1 MEKTHGRFNRRV
13 FHLEFYTE
21 VKSVFTTPASIVTE
35 DAGFQDPISEQDIT
49 DLLAWELEISSID
62 VPVIPCTSHSRRT
75 SALTACSEAC
85 SSAPAS
91 HPDHREPLQNYQP
104 CSVTGESSIYLQ
116 HRPGSRRI
124 CKYGG
129 KFQWFSPYPSA

>member
-1 MEKTHGRFNRRV
+1 MGRPNRHV
-13 FHLEFYTE
+13 FHLEFCTE
-21 VKSVFTTPASIVTE
+21 TKSVFTTPEYIVTE

-49 DLLAWELEISSID
+49 DLLAWELEMSSID
-62 VPVIPCTSHSRRT
+62 VPVIPYTSHSRRT
-75 SALTACSEAC
+75 PALTACSEAC

-91 HPDHREPLQNYQP
+91 HQDRREPLQNYQP
-104 CSVTGESSIYLQ
+104 CSVTGQSSIYLQ

-129 KFQWFSPYPSA
+129 TFQRFSPYQSA